1 MLKMLKKLT
10 IVISE
15 FVIYSEDPHEECR
28 TPFESRIPV
37 ERLARDNDGKYL
49 DPVIA
54 ARWKK
59 LGIDRSEVIRMRR

>member
-15 FVIYSEDPHEECR
+15 FVADSEDPYEEFR
-28 TPFESRIPV
+28 TSFESRIPV

-59 LGIDRSEVIRMRR
+59 LSIDRSEVIRTRR